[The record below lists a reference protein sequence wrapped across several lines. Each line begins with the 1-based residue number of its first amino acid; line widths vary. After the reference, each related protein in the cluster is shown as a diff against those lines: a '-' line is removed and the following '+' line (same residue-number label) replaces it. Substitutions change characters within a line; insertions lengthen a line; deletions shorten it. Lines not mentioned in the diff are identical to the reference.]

1 MRKSLIA
8 AGTLAFA
15 LTLGACGEETTSG
28 QATPGETF
36 TDPVSLVSAA
46 TASANEKKSAHFT
59 MDMNMGMASSTGEG
73 QGFFDGEN
81 TKMAMTMSMDMSAM
95 GQGNMDI
102 EMRLLDNSMYMKM
115 PNMPGMD
122 SSKPWIKM
130 DLDQASGASGM
141 DMSKMME
148 QNDPTKAL
156 EMLKDSGDITSTQES
171 EVNGVPATK
180 YTIDV
185 DVEKLMSQ
193 YGNGMDQMLDTQN
206 MQLNTLPVEVWI
218 SDEQLPLRFTMKMG
232 ELMNKAMESSGQP
245 MPEGMN
251 FDNAHVTMTYSD
263 WGEPV
268 TIEAPPASEV
278 TSGGPGGFRGG
289 N

>member
-15 LTLGACGEETTSG
+15 LALGACGEETTAG
-28 QATPGETF
+28 QASPGETF
-36 TDPVSLVSAA
+36 TDPASLVSAA
-46 TASANEKKSAHFT
+46 TASTQEKKSAHFT
-59 MDMNMGMASSTGEG
+59 MDMNMGTMSATGEG
-73 QGFFDGEN
+73 QGLFDGEN
-81 TKMAMTMSMDMSAM
+81 TKMAMTMNMDMSAM
-95 GQGNMDI
+95 GQGNMAM
-102 EMRLLDNSMYMKM
+102 EMRLLDDTMYMKM

-122 SSKPWIKM
+122 TSKPWIKM
-130 DLDQASGASGM
+130 DLAQMSALGGV
-141 DMSKMME
+141 DMSKTMK

-156 EMLKDSGDITSTQES
+156 EMLKDSGDITSTEES
-171 EVNGVPATK
+171 DVGGVPATK

-185 DVEKLMSQ
+185 DVEKMMSQ
-193 YGNGMDQMLDTQN
+193 YGSGMGKMFDTQN
-206 MQLNTLPVEVWI
+206 MKLDALPVEVWI
-218 SDEQLPLRFTMKMG
+218 SEEQLPLKFQMNMG
-232 ELMNKAMESSGQP
+232 ELMNSAMESSGQP

-251 FDNAHVTMTYSD
+251 FDDAHVAMTYSD

-278 TSGGPGGFRGG
+278 NEGNFPGG

>member
-8 AGTLAFA
+8 ASALAFA
-15 LTLGACGEETTSG
+15 LALGACGEETTSG
-28 QATPGETF
+28 QASPGETF
-36 TDPVSLVSAA
+36 ADPVSLVSAA
-46 TASANEKKSAHFT
+46 TASTEEKKSAHFT
-59 MDMNMGMASSTGEG
+59 MNMNMGTMSATSEG

-81 TKMAMTMSMDMSAM
+81 TKMAMTMDMDMSAM
-95 GQGNMDI
+95 GQGNMAM
-102 EMRLLDNSMYMKM
+102 EMRLLDNTMYMKM
-115 PNMPGMD
+115 PSMPGMNT
-122 SSKPWIKM
+122 SKPWIKT
-130 DLDQASGASGM
+130 DLAEASGLGAM
-141 DMSKMME
+141 DMSKTME

-156 EMLKDSGDITSTQES
+156 EMLKDSGEITSTEES
-171 EVNGVPATK
+171 EVNGVSATK

-193 YGNGMDQMLDTQN
+193 YGNGMDQMLDTQS
-206 MQLNTLPVEVWI
+206 MELNAVPVEVWI
-218 SDEQLPLRFTMKMG
+218 SEEQLPLKFTMNMG
-232 ELMNKAMESSGQP
+232 ELMNSAMESSGQP

-278 TSGGPGGFRGG
+278 SEGNFPGG